1 MAYTVYSTSAK
12 EKPTAQMNTAFSQ
25 SGFEKNYPGQEISQ
39 VSLDQ
44 IKTAINKLSTYI
56 KQVDNCGNCFNVTMC
71 QTSTCQSYTCQVC
84 QSSTCQT
91 CESQCTYA
99 DYYSDYY
106 SSGCD

>member
-12 EKPTAQMNTAFSQ
+12 TKPTNSMNSQISQ
-25 SGFEKNYPGQEISQ
+25 SSYEQIYAGKTINKISIEEIQS
-39 VSLDQ
+39 
-44 IKTAINKLSTYI
+44 AINKLSTYI
-56 KQVDNCGNCFNVTMC
+56 KKVDNCGNCFNVTMC

-84 QSSTCQT
+84 QSSTCQS